1 MRVLAADFP
10 LDPKRSPIF
19 YGWVVAAVGT
29 IGITA
34 SLPGQTVGLAA
45 FTDLISADAGISVR
59 LLSLAYLV
67 GTVGSGLLL
76 PFCGG
81 LFDRFGARATA
92 ATAALLFGLA
102 LLYMAAVD
110 QTATW
115 LQTSL
120 EATGAPA
127 WLGPFLAL
135 TIGFFGI
142 RFLGQGTLTMAS
154 RAMMGKWFNVKRG
167 FVMGVSTVVVSL
179 IFPASPPVINW
190 LIQHISWQ
198 GMYVGFAL
206 VCGFLMAILAVIF
219 FRDNP
224 EECGLLMDNGATG
237 SASQQNNPELVVHK
251 EFTLSEA
258 LVTWPFWAVN
268 LATAYGA
275 FFITAFT
282 FHIKEIGL
290 ENNLSKQEALNLFLP
305 VSIICL
311 IGSIAVGWLMDRT
324 RLKYLTVLFCLG
336 LSGHAIG
343 TVLLPSVT
351 GYALLFISGGVAAS
365 IFQPLT
371 GVVWPR
377 FFGREH
383 LGAISGFNMASLVV
397 GSGLGPY
404 AFIWAAEAYGGY
416 YVPLYGSAILGVLL
430 AVGAFWA
437 DNPQRQLAAK
447 V

>member
-1 MRVLAADFP
+1 MRFLPVDQPFA
-10 LDPKRSPIF
+10 PKRSPVF

-29 IGITA
+29 IGISA
-34 SLPGQTVGLAA
+34 SLPGQTVGFAA
-45 FTDLISADAGISVR
+45 FTDLVSADAGVSAR

-81 LFDRFGARATA
+81 LFDRFGARATG
-92 ATAALLFGLA
+92 ATAAFLFGLA

-115 LQTSL
+115 LQAWL
-120 EATGAPA
+120 GGWGAA
-127 WLGPFLAL
+127 DWLGPFLAL
-135 TIGFFGI
+135 SIGFFGI

-167 FVMGVSTVVVSL
+167 LVMGISTVVVSL
-179 IFPASPPVINW
+179 IFPASPPLINW
-190 LIQHISWQ
+190 MIQHISWQ
-198 GMYVGFAL
+198 GMYVYFAL
-206 VCGFLMAILAVIF
+206 TSGLLMAIIAVVF

-224 EECGLLMDNGATG
+224 EECGLEMDNGETG
-237 SASQQNNPELVVHK
+237 SPSQQNNPELVVHR

-258 LVTWPFWAVN
+258 LLTWPFWAVN

-275 FFITAFT
+275 FFITGFT

-290 ENNLSKQEALNLFLP
+290 ENDLSKQEALNLFLP

-324 RLKYLTVLFCLG
+324 RLKYLTILFCLG
-336 LSGHAIG
+336 LAGHAVG
-343 TVLLPSVT
+343 TVFLPSVT

-377 FFGREH
+377 FYGREH

-397 GSGLGPY
+397 GSGLGPF

-416 YVPLYGSAILGVLL
+416 YVPLYGSAVLGVVL
-430 AVGAFWA
+430 AIGAYWA
-437 DNPQRQLAAK
+437 DNPQRQLAAE